1 MQIETVEPVEML
13 TGGGEANRGHAIV
26 GGPNLA
32 ATIAANYVVT
42 FAEAR
47 RLSSTGYLLG
57 PGCKSE
63 ETDG

>member
-1 MQIETVEPVEML
+1 ML